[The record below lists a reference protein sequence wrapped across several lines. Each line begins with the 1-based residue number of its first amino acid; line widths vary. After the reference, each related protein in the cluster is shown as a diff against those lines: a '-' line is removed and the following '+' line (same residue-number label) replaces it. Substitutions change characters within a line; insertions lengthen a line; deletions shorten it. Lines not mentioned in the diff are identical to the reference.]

1 MSKKHH
7 ILEQFPEE
15 EFMFC
20 DGMDNAIIGITTNMI
35 VVYSADKIIDLLK
48 HDMLEHEA
56 IEYFNF
62 NIEGAYM
69 GEKTPIYVYDSIFY

>member
-1 MSKKHH
+1 MSKKHN
-7 ILEQFPEE
+7 ILDQFPDE
-15 EFMFC
+15 EFMFV
-20 DGMDNAIIGITTNMI
+20 DGMDNAIIGVSSNFLI
-35 VVYSADKIIDLLK
+35 VYSADKIIEILK

-69 GEKTPIYVYDSIFY
+69 GEKTPIYVYDNIFY